1 MLGSI
6 KRTVRSWLFADLFAV
21 RRTGDADLL
30 DLIGKLRPLDC
41 GIDLIRVGSSGDGG
55 YLIPND
61 LQGIEYCFSPGV
73 GALSDFENQLAD
85 RGIKSFLADYS
96 VESPAVDKPDFIFDK
111 KFLGASDRGAYFTFS
126 TWKDKY
132 LNQYTGDLLLQMD
145 IEGAEYEVIFNVPS
159 SLLNQFRIVVIEFHG
174 LTRLFDPFTFRLFSA
189 CFEKLLDHFYVA
201 HLHPNNICGSM
212 KFGEIEIP
220 EMMEFTFLNKRRVNG
235 GAPRQR
241 FPHQLDAENF
251 PDIGPLV
258 LPKCWYSPR
267 QD

>member
-6 KRTVRSWLFADLFAV
+6 TRRVRSRLLADLFAV
-21 RRTGDADLL
+21 PRTCDADLL

-111 KFLGASDRGAYFTFS
+111 KFLGASDRGVYFTLS
-126 TWKDKY
+126 TWMDKY

-145 IEGAEYEVIFNVPS
+145 IEGAEYEVILNAPS

-189 CFEKLLDHFYVA
+189 TFEKLLDHFYVA
-201 HLHPNNICGSM
+201 HLHPNNVCGSM

-235 GAPRQR
+235 GVPRR
-241 FPHQLDAENF
+241 EFPHLLDADSAPEVK
-251 PDIGPLV
+251 PLV
-258 LPKCWYSPR
+258 LPECWYSPR